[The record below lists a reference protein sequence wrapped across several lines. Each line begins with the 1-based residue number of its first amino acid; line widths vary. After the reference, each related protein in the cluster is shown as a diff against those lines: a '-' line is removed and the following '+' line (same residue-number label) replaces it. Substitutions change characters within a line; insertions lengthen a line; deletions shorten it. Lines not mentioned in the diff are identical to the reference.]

1 MRPELQRL
9 ASAIEPEYD
18 TYQRKALAPPQA
30 LSVSP
35 QLRTEAA
42 EVEEA
47 VVEVVEVVEAVEA
60 VVAVVAHLGQEH
72 ANNIS
77 SLPTGKA

>member
-9 ASAIEPEYD
+9 ASATEPEYD

-42 EVEEA
+42 EA

-60 VVAVVAHLGQEH
+60 VVAVVAHLGQER
-72 ANNIS
+72 ADDIS
-77 SLPTGKA
+77 SSPTGEA

>member
-1 MRPELQRL
+1 
-9 ASAIEPEYD
+9 
-18 TYQRKALAPPQA
+18 LAPLQA

-42 EVEEA
+42 EAEEAEEA
-47 VVEVVEVVEAVEA
+47 VVV
-60 VVAVVAHLGQEH
+60 VVAHLGQER
-72 ANNIS
+72 ADDIS